1 VAEFEKMN
9 YFSLPDRYTPGT
21 PVCPQRITDMPSANT
36 SIRLKGKTKSV
47 THYYG
52 CGDKGAL
59 AQLTALEKKIDEV
72 LGTQKWIK

>member
-1 VAEFEKMN
+1 
-9 YFSLPDRYTPGT
+9 
-21 PVCPQRITDMPSANT
+21 MPSANT
-36 SIRLKGKTKSV
+36 SLRLKGKTKSV
-47 THYYG
+47 RHYYG